1 MRLAT
6 RRAYGAADNRQ
17 SGRGRGRPTDIV
29 VKTNDLRT
37 NDQIVAGEVRLVAED
52 GAQAQIVPLA
62 EAMRRAR
69 AAGLDL
75 VEIAHAANPPV
86 CKILDYGKLKYRQS
100 KKQHEARAR
109 QKQVEVKEVKF
120 RLAIS
125 DADYGV
131 KLRNARRFA
140 GEGNRIKASLWFR
153 GREIVHQRL
162 GERMMNRVRDD
173 LADLAAVEQAPA
185 LEGKRLIMLLAPLQR
200 ERKKAEAP
208 RADAKTATDAKSS
221 DRRQSRNRR
230 QRDSKKGITD
240 AENENQQERG
250 QAFARHG

>member
-100 KKQHEARAR
+100 KNSTRRGRDKNKSKSRKSSSARNQRRRLRR
-109 QKQVEVKEVKF
+109 QVAK
-120 RLAIS
+120 RS
-125 DADYGV
+125 P
-131 KLRNARRFA
+131 LRRRRQPHQGLFVVSRTRNRPPALGRENDESGARRF
-140 GEGNRIKASLWFR
+140 GGFGR
-153 GREIVHQRL
+153 GRTSPGARRKTPDYV
-162 GERMMNRVRDD
+162 
-173 LADLAAVEQAPA
+173 ACAFAA
-185 LEGKRLIMLLAPLQR
+185 
-200 ERKKAEAP
+200 
-208 RADAKTATDAKSS
+208 RAQKSRSPSRRRQDS
-221 DRRQSRNRR
+221 DRCQKQRPTPKPQPTTTRFKKRNNRCR
-230 QRDSKKGITD
+230 K
-240 AENENQQERG
+240 
-250 QAFARHG
+250 